1 MTRREF
7 SLSKTEQNTNKNP
20 PKQTQNP
27 NPILLP
33 SAEARIG
40 AAAVTQPGTGQNAVL
55 VMVGT
60 GLRHWGCQVA
70 ILIVC
75 ICWCEFKIIPQAFKC
90 VCNMNN
96 FLYQIC
102 FAFKCRS
109 IHLLPTLISLVPG
122 NAVLYWAFSL
132 FPMSWH
138 FFFRLHILSHFY
150 KMLEWPTRP
159 GRSFARPS
167 SDGSSF
173 SGSHQSTWANKNM
186 GWSGSG
192 RGCEGHLTWFS
203 DCLLW
208 ALLIDLVEISADC
221 VAISGQGWLLF
232 FAQPIPDFSWESVLP
247 TFKISYGH
255 QHALNPHCL
264 RCATQQ
270 D

>member
-138 FFFRLHILSHFY
+138 FFFLDFIFCLTFTKCWNDLHVLA
-150 KMLEWPTRP
+150 E
-159 GRSFARPS
+159 
-167 SDGSSF
+167 
-173 SGSHQSTWANKNM
+173 
-186 GWSGSG
+186 
-192 RGCEGHLTWFS
+192 
-203 DCLLW
+203 
-208 ALLIDLVEISADC
+208 ALLVRAVMDHLFLEAINQPELTRIWGGAAVGGGVKVTWLGSATAC
-221 VAISGQGWLLF
+221 CERFWL
-232 FAQPIPDFSWESVLP
+232 I
-247 TFKISYGH
+247 
-255 QHALNPHCL
+255 
-264 RCATQQ
+264 
-270 D
+270 